1 MNTTKKRTV
10 LAALA
15 NRASRFRKDGKVVL
29 DPDDKL
35 FEEALDETGTVVIEG
50 MTDPDLESGEVEM
63 NATMAKTLEQE
74 EILHVSDDLLK
85 VHGVPPSKKREGCMR
100 FVYENP
106 DGISNRISGNEK
118 LDKAKELL
126 DELEV
131 DAAAFS
137 EHRQNL
143 KHKDNKHGFSQLFN
157 GGEADVRSVVGH
169 NVHENVSRIQQGGTS
184 LLLFGDLVQHLDME
198 QSGCDDSGLGRWSVM
213 TLTGEDGFKT
223 RLVCGYNPCY
233 NNKKGSSRKYQQHR
247 RFLINT
253 RKDLTCSLTW

>member
-15 NRASRFRKDGKVVL
+15 NRASRFRKDGKVEL

-85 VHGVPPSKKREGCMR
+85 VHGVPPAKKREGCMR

-106 DGISNRISGNEK
+106 DGISNRISGM
-118 LDKAKELL
+118 
-126 DELEV
+126 
-131 DAAAFS
+131 
-137 EHRQNL
+137 
-143 KHKDNKHGFSQLFN
+143 
-157 GGEADVRSVVGH
+157 RS
-169 NVHENVSRIQQGGTS
+169 
-184 LLLFGDLVQHLDME
+184 
-198 QSGCDDSGLGRWSVM
+198 
-213 TLTGEDGFKT
+213 
-223 RLVCGYNPCY
+223 
-233 NNKKGSSRKYQQHR
+233 
-247 RFLINT
+247 
-253 RKDLTCSLTW
+253 